1 MKPTVLSN
9 IRSIAFSAALMLPA
23 LLIGQQHGEIRS
35 PKTNSRIA
43 FIQATSNGSPQ
54 DIYTMRPDG
63 TDERQLTNLGPNN
76 AAFWENWSAD
86 GSQIVFS
93 EYPNSGPGE
102 LWLMN
107 GDGSNQHPLLSEGD
121 FANNA
126 PSFSP
131 DGAFVVFTR
140 CKVVNDGD
148 GCAIYRIRVDGTDLT
163 SVTHFQRE
171 VSDWEAVYSPDGST
185 IVFESFSRG
194 GLLGALY
201 LMDADGSNIRLRTPA
216 YLGAVNPHW
225 SPDGERIAFSSHCC
239 NPQNPDVWTIR
250 RDGSDLTRLT
260 GNAITDRDI
269 PIAYYYS
276 GPSWSPDGK
285 AIAFDAFT
293 VSTNLDAVEV
303 IRVDSH
309 DPAACVRRMTPRSS
323 SQRKLNSRQR
333 PQALVQKLRR
343 TMPRAMARVIEENA
357 GWPRW
362 SPEVH

>member
-1 MKPTVLSN
+1 
-9 IRSIAFSAALMLPA
+9 MLPA
-23 LLIGQQHGEIRS
+23 LLIGQQHGETRGS
-35 PKTNSRIA
+35 KTNSRIA
-43 FIQATSNGSPQ
+43 FIQATPNGSPQ
-54 DIYTMRPDG
+54 DMYTMRPDG

-93 EYPNSGPGE
+93 AYPNAGPGE

-107 GDGSNQHPLLSEGD
+107 GDGSNQHPLLSEND

-140 CKVVNDGD
+140 CKVLNDGD

-163 SVTHFQRE
+163 PVTHFQRE
-171 VSDWEAVYSPDGST
+171 VSDWEPVYSPDGNT

-194 GLLGALY
+194 GLLGTLY
-201 LMDADGSNIRLRTPA
+201 LMNPDGSNVRLGTPA
-216 YLGAVNPHW
+216 YVGAVNPHW
-225 SPDGERIAFSSHCC
+225 SPDGEKIAFSSHCC
-239 NPQNPDVWTIR
+239 NPQNPDLWTIR
-250 RDGSDLTRLT
+250 RDGSDLRRLT
-260 GNAITDRDI
+260 GNAKTDRDI
-269 PIAYYYS
+269 PIAHYYS

-293 VSTNLDAVEV
+293 VSTKMNAVDV

-309 DPAACVRRMTPRSS
+309 GSAACVRRMTPHSS
-323 SQRKLNSRQR
+323 SQQKLNSRQG
-333 PQALVQKLRR
+333 PQTLVQKLWH

-357 GWPRW
+357 SWPRW
-362 SPEVH
+362 SPELY